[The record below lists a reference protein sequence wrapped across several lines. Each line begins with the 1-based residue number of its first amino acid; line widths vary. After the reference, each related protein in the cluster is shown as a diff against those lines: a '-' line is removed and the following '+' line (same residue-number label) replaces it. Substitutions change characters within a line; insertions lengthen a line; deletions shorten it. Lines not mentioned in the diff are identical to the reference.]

1 MKLEEKLFNAMFD
14 NLYHFKT
21 ENVVP
26 ECEKIVEDFA
36 IGFALWKETN
46 AEQDENG
53 LYYNES
59 RIQVSR
65 HNPITINQLL
75 EIYKKQKGL

>member
-36 IGFALWKETN
+36 IGFAEWFALNHTE
-46 AEQDENG
+46 EVFYEENYTEEMLG
-53 LYYNES
+53 K
-59 RIQVSR
+59 
-65 HNPITINQLL
+65 
-75 EIYKKQKGL
+75 YKKEKGL